1 MARESLGAQW
11 SRLTPVQQQEF
22 ALLFGDRFQQSYST
36 LVLRYLGERKTSYVG
51 ESVDGR
57 RALVETFL
65 SSEKD
70 GKLPVEYQLAG
81 VGDRWIVEDVV
92 VDGVSLTGN
101 YRVQFGRIIRTSSYE
116 ALLHRMRNHGE

>member
-1 MARESLGAQW
+1 M
-11 SRLTPVQQQEF
+11 
-22 ALLFGDRFQQSYST
+22 
-36 LVLRYLGERKTSYVG
+36 LRYLGERKTSYVG

-70 GKLPVEYQLAG
+70 GKLPVEYRLAG